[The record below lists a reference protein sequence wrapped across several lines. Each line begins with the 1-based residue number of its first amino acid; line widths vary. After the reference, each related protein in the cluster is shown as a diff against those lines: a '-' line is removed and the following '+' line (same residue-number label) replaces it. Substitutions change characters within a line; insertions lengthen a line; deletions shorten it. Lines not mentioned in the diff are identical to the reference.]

1 MHVTQQISAGMRV
14 VTLHGVQHVSTHTN
28 GADCVTLMLTP
39 GEYERLAGQLNPTP
53 AERGPLD
60 LMLRY
65 ANQ

>member
-1 MHVTQQISAGMRV
+1 MQVTQQISAGMRV

-39 GEYERLAGQLNPTP
+39 DEYEHLAGQLNPMP
-53 AERGPLD
+53 AGQGPLD

-65 ANQ
+65 TNQ

>member
-1 MHVTQQISAGMRV
+1 MQVTQQLTGSMRI

-39 GEYERLAGQLNPTP
+39 DEYEHLAGQLNPTP
-53 AERGPLD
+53 AGQGPLD